1 MLTVDQLVG
10 GTLERIGLRT
20 PDFSGPIPVLPDICD
35 WAEDGHGF
43 YIAET
48 RRPIV
53 LEPHQRTI
61 LRKFSEQNVTT
72 GRFRYTTCI
81 YSTIKKSGKTTVS
94 GLYSRWSAE
103 TWGSFGEIY
112 NLGNKLPQAQGRA
125 FRKVK
130 QSILLAPPAV
140 REQWEIT
147 ATRLTH
153 LPSGSE
159 IVALPINDEGEAGSN
174 PSLTVWTELWGYQ
187 YEDALRMWDE
197 LQPVATR
204 PLSQRF
210 IDTYAGYEG
219 ESELLWSLWR
229 LALDEGER
237 VDDEL
242 PIAARGNAGLI
253 AYIDTGVAARRMPWQ
268 QGDEGRRYYEQQAKS
283 ERPHNFA
290 RLHLNEWRASVNALL
305 PMPIWDQLVYD
316 RRQLGDNV
324 PVWLAA
330 DAAVSGDSMAL
341 IAVTVQLE
349 GDAETVYEL
358 ETWVW
363 EPPKGGK
370 LDYDTTLLPAV
381 ESALRRWR
389 VMGVAYDEYQL
400 HSDMTRLAKKYPKVP
415 FYAFPQGAPR
425 VVADTHFVK
434 RVVQEGRFRHTGN
447 PKLRAHIQNA
457 DGKELMSGE
466 ALRIVKRTE
475 TKKIDGAVAA
485 SMASEYATE
494 LWVPTAQDYSV
505 PKVRIRR

>member
-1 MLTVDQLVG
+1 MLTVDSIVD
-10 GTLERIGLRT
+10 GTLARIGLRA
-20 PDFSGPIPVLPDICD
+20 PDLSGPIPALPDICE
-35 WAEDGHGF
+35 WAEGERGF

-53 LEPHQRTI
+53 LEPHQRTV
-61 LRKFSEQNVTT
+61 LRLMTQQHPVS
-72 GRFRYTTCI
+72 GRFRFTTGMW
-81 YSTIKKSGKTTVS
+81 STIKKSGKTTIS
-94 GLYSRWSAE
+94 ALYSRWAAE
-103 TWGSFGEIY
+103 TWGAFQEIY

-125 FRKVK
+125 FKKVK

-140 REQWEIT
+140 REQWDIT
-147 ATRLTH
+147 ATRMTH

-187 YEDALRMWDE
+187 YEVALRMWDE

-237 VDDEL
+237 LDDDL
-242 PIAARGNAGLI
+242 PIYAVESAGLI

-268 QGDEGRRYYEQQAKS
+268 QGEEGRRYYAQQEKS

-290 RLHLNEWRASVNALL
+290 RLHLNEWTASINALI
-305 PMPIWDQLVYD
+305 PMPVWDGLVYD
-316 RRQLGDNV
+316 RRRIRDDV

-341 IAVTVQLE
+341 MAVTVS
-349 GDAETVYEL
+349 GDTVIEL
-358 ETWVW
+358 ATWIW
-363 EPPKGGK
+363 EPPQGGK
-370 LDYDTTLLPAV
+370 LDYDETLIPAV
-381 ESALRRWR
+381 KAAIERWH

-400 HSDMTRLAKKYPKVP
+400 HSDMTRMAKRYPHIP
-415 FYAFPQGAPR
+415 FFAFPQGAPR
-425 VVADTHFVK
+425 MVADTHFVK
-434 RVVQEGRFRHTGN
+434 RVQEGRFRHTGN
-447 PKLRAHIQNA
+447 PKLRAHVQNA
-457 DGKELMSGE
+457 DGKEMMGGE
-466 ALRIVKRTE
+466 ALRIVKRSE
-475 TKKIDGAVAA
+475 TKKIDGAVTG

-494 LWVPTAQDYSV
+494 LWEHVDTVYDESVRVNIGDY
-505 PKVRIRR
+505 